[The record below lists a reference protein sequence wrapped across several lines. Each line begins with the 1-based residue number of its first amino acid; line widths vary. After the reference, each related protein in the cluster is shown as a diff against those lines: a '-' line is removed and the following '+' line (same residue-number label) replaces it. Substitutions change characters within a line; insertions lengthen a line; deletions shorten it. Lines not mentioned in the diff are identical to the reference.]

1 MNLQTHGDVD
11 PDGIRTLQTLIADE
25 VLRSAVYYHA
35 AGSTNSLALDDLR
48 ATHEPSIDSEIQ
60 TPQPRLYLAD
70 VQSAGRG
77 RLGRTWI
84 SDVRNLAFSLSL
96 EQSLEHSSHAGLSSI
111 ATGVAIAEAIEH
123 EFAPLK
129 TQLKW
134 PNDLWIQGRKC
145 VGILIEKV
153 STSPETIVIGVGINV
168 GAAPSRTELR
178 TDCEMQA
185 GSEAQTRG
193 DAICLAEALG
203 RPIGKWQVLDAVIR
217 RMTEVH
223 NSIKEFSDL
232 SVDSFRQRCV
242 LTGQAITFCQ
252 QGHQQSGLC
261 AGITNSGALLVKLAD
276 RELELTSGEASLVR
290 VQPNPRLP

>member
-60 TPQPRLYLAD
+60 KLQPRLYLAD

-96 EQSLEHSSHAGLSSI
+96 EQSPKHSSHAGLSSI
-111 ATGVAIAEAIEH
+111 AAGVAIAEAIEH

-134 PNDLWIQGRKC
+134 PNDLWIQRRKC

-168 GAAPSRTELR
+168 GAAPSPIDLHS
-178 TDCEMQA
+178 D
-185 GSEAQTRG
+185 SETQTRC

-223 NSIKEFSDL
+223 NSIKKFSDL
-232 SVDSFRQRCV
+232 PVDSFRQRCV

-261 AGITNSGALLVKLAD
+261 AGITNSGALLVKLAG
-276 RELELTSGEASLVR
+276 RELELTGGEASLVR